1 MGEANDIIDQRGH
14 STRIGQNLLRE
25 RGDVFRLHCVVG
37 EQFRITGDRVQRRFQ
52 FMRNVGGEFTA
63 HLLCFFLFRNVKYEQ
78 NGSGDCFSTEDWA
91 YVDLIAAHVSSK
103 RLLHMFAVSGTLQN
117 VLQFVSVV
125 EQQDIFP
132 DTVGGRF
139 QYPAGGRVDAQNG
152 TRFIEQ
158 DDAFAHMAGRRL
170 KFISLPLQV

>member
-1 MGEANDIIDQRGH
+1 
-14 STRIGQNLLRE
+14 
-25 RGDVFRLHCVVG
+25 
-37 EQFRITGDRVQRRFQ
+37 
-52 FMRNVGGEFTA
+52 MR
-63 HLLCFFLFRNVKYEQ
+63 K
-78 NGSGDCFSTEDWA
+78 
-91 YVDLIAAHVSSK
+91 
-103 RLLHMFAVSGTLQN
+103 
-117 VLQFVSVV
+117 FVSVV

-132 DTVGGRF
+132 DTVEGRF